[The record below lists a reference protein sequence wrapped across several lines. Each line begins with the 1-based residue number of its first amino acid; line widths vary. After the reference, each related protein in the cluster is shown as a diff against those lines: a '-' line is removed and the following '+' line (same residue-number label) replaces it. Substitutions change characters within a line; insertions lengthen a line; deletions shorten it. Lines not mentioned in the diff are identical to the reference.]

1 MTLFN
6 DDGSLTEEGM
16 KAERER
22 KARGADKVK
31 RSRSS
36 GSRKGFNYY
45 GDDLIWNF

>member
-22 KARGADKVK
+22 KARGVDRAK

-36 GSRKGFNYY
+36 GSKGFNYY
-45 GDDLIWNF
+45 GDDLI